1 MPAFALVRYT
11 KQSYFARPSKHKNS
25 TNHSTLRKAKY
36 EPLQNQ
42 FKNPNSPKNVKSI
55 QEFNHFRT
63 FEFVESKL
71 YMYIYIYVY
80 ICRYMCIYIYVDI
93 CIYMYIYVYICVYM
107 CTYKTYITLYNYKTY
122 TEHMYLLQAFFLQL
136 QSLGRQLKLANH
148 IREVLSNVG
157 ISKEFVFR
165 WTLTQQVTVV
175 FFFVID
181 ITWSK
186 DFL

>member
-11 KQSYFARPSKHKNS
+11 KQSYFARPSKHQNS
-25 TNHSTLRKAKY
+25 TSHSTLRKAKY

-42 FKNPNSPKNVKSI
+42 FKNSNSPKNAKSI

-63 FEFVESKL
+63 FEFVKSK
-71 YMYIYIYVY
+71 
-80 ICRYMCIYIYVDI
+80 
-93 CIYMYIYVYICVYM
+93 IYMYIYVYIYVYIYM
-107 CTYKTYITLYNYKTY
+107 YMYTYKTYITLYNYITY

-157 ISKEFVFR
+157 ISKEFVLR
-165 WTLTQQVTVV
+165 WTLTQHVTVV
-175 FFFVID
+175 FFL
-181 ITWSK
+181 W
-186 DFL
+186 